1 MSAKYQRIA
10 REIALTLGSRD
21 ASTRLPTEAQLCAQY
36 ACSRQTV
43 RSALALLEQQGLIV
57 RRQGSGSYPA
67 KSAALP
73 SRRIALLLADREEY
87 TAPALVREVRKAA
100 QAADYSL
107 DCLETRGSRERE
119 AEQLRALLRQRPAGV
134 LLEPITDVLGCFH
147 EELLTALGEAGIP
160 LVFLGGSY
168 RKSLPC
174 IEPDEEAGAE
184 ILVSHL
190 AARGHRRIAAILKW
204 DNSRGI
210 RRFRGLLRAAQEA
223 GLDFGPAQCL
233 WYCEAERQRLLEGD
247 EGLLRR
253 FREETRGECTAAVCF
268 NDELAFRLHR
278 FLQAR
283 QEACGIVSYDNSYLA
298 SAASLTSLSCPAIP
312 AAAVAALVS
321 QIDPNTPP
329 PPPLSWR
336 LAARRSG

>member
-100 QAADYSL
+100 QAAGYSL

-174 IEPDEEAGAE
+174 VAPDEEAGAE

-190 AARGHRRIAAILKW
+190 AA
-204 DNSRGI
+204 
-210 RRFRGLLRAAQEA
+210 QEA
-223 GLDFGPAQCL
+223 GLDFCPAQCL

-253 FREETRGECTAAVCF
+253 FREEIRGECTAAVCF

-298 SAASLTSLSCPAIP
+298 SAASLTSLSCPALP